1 MMLVCNRFAIL
12 PHMCLEC
19 KRYIWLEGYRRA
31 DVYKSFAGRYI
42 KENICK
48 SCLTKFDV
56 ITEEFNSV
64 GNVYT
69 VSAEETEA
77 AIKHFEKLAKEGKR

>member
-1 MMLVCNRFAIL
+1 MMLVCNRFAIF

-31 DVYKSFAGRYI
+31 DVYKSFAGGYI
-42 KENICK
+42 KENICR

-56 ITEEFNSV
+56 ITKKFNSV
-64 GNVYT
+64 GNVNAI
-69 VSAEETEA
+69 SAEEMEA
-77 AIKHFEKLAKEGKR
+77 AKKHFDKLAEEGKR